1 VHVVGGANSASQAA
15 LHLAKFAAQVALL
28 VHSGSLAAGMSDYR
42 ITQLKAT
49 PNVMVRL
56 RTRIIDGHGD
66 TRLHALTLENLTP
79 SGKSM
84 YQRPPSSS

>member
-1 VHVVGGANSASQAA
+1 
-15 LHLAKFAAQVALL
+15 
-28 VHSGSLAAGMSDYR
+28 MSDYR